1 MKKLVPIPPESLN
14 RLKEDDLKDFG
25 YQFVSIKLKDGRV
38 WVIKMLLR
46 IKIKRLYPSGEY
58 RSCLADISWGILLM
72 SGAQG

>member
-1 MKKLVPIPPESLN
+1 MPVYVPIASVMSKAYAVKPNASPL
-14 RLKEDDLKDFG
+14 
-25 YQFVSIKLKDGRV
+25 

>member
-1 MKKLVPIPPESLN
+1 MLDLPGVPGGGTLRQNSTE
-14 RLKEDDLKDFG
+14 
-25 YQFVSIKLKDGRV
+25 QGRPLR
-38 WVIKMLLR
+38 VIKMLLR

>member
-1 MKKLVPIPPESLN
+1 ML
-14 RLKEDDLKDFG
+14 DLLG
-25 YQFVSIKLKDGRV
+25 VAGGGTLGQNSTEQGRPLR
-38 WVIKMLLR
+38 VIKMLLR